1 VNLRFSNSLFENKT
15 TASAQAAQMDD
26 MTRTVLTICSM
37 AITTVQSNSN
47 MSGGKTKKHSM

>member
-1 VNLRFSNSLFENKT
+1 
-15 TASAQAAQMDD
+15 MDD